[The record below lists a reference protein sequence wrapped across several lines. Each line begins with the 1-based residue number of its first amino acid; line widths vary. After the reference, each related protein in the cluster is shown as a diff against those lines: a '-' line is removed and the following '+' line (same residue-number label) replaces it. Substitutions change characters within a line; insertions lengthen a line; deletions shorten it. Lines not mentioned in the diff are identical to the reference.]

1 MNNKITMPDLADLL
15 AQKARCTK
23 KDAELFLKEFFGL
36 ASEVIS
42 RGESLKINGLGVFK
56 IIWVEKRASVNIQT
70 GLPFEIPGHYKLTF
84 TPDKNLKEAVNA
96 PFACF
101 EAEVLPDDVMT
112 DVTLTEAEDE
122 ENEDLLDFEEG
133 EVTVMDGDELV
144 TKTETEISTSRENR
158 DKEEKYPSSESE
170 SVRESVCEEKN
181 TDEGEVSLQPLQKS
195 VRPENIDI
203 KGEFRRRT
211 RMGYI
216 SGFLS
221 ACLLIS
227 LIALGWLYFD
237 KVDSYKE
244 VNLTMH
250 PVTFTIKKNKTDVS
264 ENKDSLSVVE
274 TMVTDSIKAIAVM
287 KRKANMA
294 DEVVKQRT
302 DVRDEEKYPDV
313 DSTDSQQHQKKIDE
327 PKIPVTEIVKPGI
340 FLTTISLKHY
350 GHKTFW
356 VYIYEENKMKIQN
369 PNNVPIGTVL
379 VIPDPNKYGI
389 NSRNEE
395 SVDKAKALAAEILK
409 RYEK

>member
-1 MNNKITMPDLADLL
+1 MPDLADLL

-42 RGESLKINGLGVFK
+42 KGEPLKINGLGVFK
-56 IIWVEKRASVNIQT
+56 AIWVEKRASVNIQT

-84 TPDKNLKEAVNA
+84 IPDKNLKEAVNA

-101 EAEVLPDDVMT
+101 EAEILPDDVMT
-112 DVTLTEAEDE
+112 DAALTEEEDE
-122 ENEDLLDFEEG
+122 ESEDLLDFDED
-133 EVTVMDGDELV
+133 EVGVIDGDEAAMKTV
-144 TKTETEISTSRENR
+144 TLTSHEDR
-158 DKEEKYPSSESE
+158 DEKEKYSSSKSE
-170 SVRESVCEEKN
+170 SVSESVNEEKN
-181 TDEGEVSLQPLQKS
+181 TDEKDVSLQPLQKS
-195 VRPENIDI
+195 VQPENIDI

-211 RMGYI
+211 KMGYI

-227 LIALGWLYFD
+227 LLALGWLYFD
-237 KVDSYKE
+237 KADSYKE

-250 PVTFTIKKNKTDVS
+250 PVTFTIKKNKTDVN

-274 TMVTDSIKAIAVM
+274 TMVTDSIKATAVM
-287 KRKANMA
+287 KRKSNAV
-294 DEVVKQRT
+294 DEVVKQRS
-302 DVRDEEKYPDV
+302 DVRDEEKYQNV
-313 DSTDSQQHQKKIDE
+313 DSVDLQQHQKEVEE
-327 PKIPVTEIVKPGI
+327 PKIPVTEVVKPGI

-356 VYIYEENKMKIQN
+356 VYIYEENKMKIKN

-379 VIPDPNKYGI
+379 VIPDPDKYRR
-389 NSRNEE
+389 SH
-395 SVDKAKALAAEILK
+395 
-409 RYEK
+409 EKNT

>member
-1 MNNKITMPDLADLL
+1 MPDLADLL

-42 RGESLKINGLGVFK
+42 KGEPLKINGLGVFK
-56 IIWVEKRASVNIQT
+56 AIWVEKRASVNIQT

-84 TPDKNLKEAVNA
+84 IPDKNLKEAVNA

-101 EAEVLPDDVMT
+101 EAEILPDDVMT
-112 DVTLTEAEDE
+112 DAALTEEEDE
-122 ENEDLLDFEEG
+122 ESEDLLDFDED
-133 EVTVMDGDELV
+133 EVGVIDGDEAAMKTV
-144 TKTETEISTSRENR
+144 TLTSHEDR
-158 DKEEKYPSSESE
+158 DEKEKYSSSKSE
-170 SVRESVCEEKN
+170 SVSESVNEEKN
-181 TDEGEVSLQPLQKS
+181 TDEKDVSLQPLQKS
-195 VRPENIDI
+195 VQPENIDI

-211 RMGYI
+211 KMGYI

-227 LIALGWLYFD
+227 LLALGWLYFD
-237 KVDSYKE
+237 KADSYKE

-250 PVTFTIKKNKTDVS
+250 PVTFTIKKNKTDVN

-274 TMVTDSIKAIAVM
+274 TMVTDSIKATAVM
-287 KRKANMA
+287 KRKSNAV
-294 DEVVKQRT
+294 DEVVKQRS
-302 DVRDEEKYPDV
+302 DVRDEEKYQNV
-313 DSTDSQQHQKKIDE
+313 DSVDLQQHQKEVEE
-327 PKIPVTEIVKPGI
+327 PKIPVTEVVKPGI

-350 GHKTFW
+350 GHRTFW
-356 VYIYEENKMKIQN
+356 VYIYEENKMKIKN

-379 VIPDPNKYGI
+379 VIPDPDKYGI
-389 NSRNEE
+389 NSGNKE

>member
-1 MNNKITMPDLADLL
+1 MPDLADLL

-42 RGESLKINGLGVFK
+42 KGEPLKINGLGVFK
-56 IIWVEKRASVNIQT
+56 AIWVEKRASVNIQT

-84 TPDKNLKEAVNA
+84 IPDKNLKEAVNA

-101 EAEVLPDDVMT
+101 EAEILPDDVMT
-112 DVTLTEAEDE
+112 DAALTEEEDE
-122 ENEDLLDFEEG
+122 ESEDLLDFDED
-133 EVTVMDGDELV
+133 EVGVIDGDEAAMKTV
-144 TKTETEISTSRENR
+144 TLTSHEDR
-158 DKEEKYPSSESE
+158 DEKEKYSSSKSE
-170 SVRESVCEEKN
+170 SVSESVNEEKN
-181 TDEGEVSLQPLQKS
+181 TDEKDVSLQPLQKS
-195 VRPENIDI
+195 VQPENIDI

-211 RMGYI
+211 KMGYI

-227 LIALGWLYFD
+227 LLALGWLYFD
-237 KVDSYKE
+237 KADSYKE

-250 PVTFTIKKNKTDVS
+250 PVTFTIKKNKTDVN

-274 TMVTDSIKAIAVM
+274 TMVTDSIK
-287 KRKANMA
+287 
-294 DEVVKQRT
+294 QRS
-302 DVRDEEKYPDV
+302 DVRDEEKYQNV
-313 DSTDSQQHQKKIDE
+313 DSVDLQQHQKEVEE
-327 PKIPVTEIVKPGI
+327 PKIPVTEVVKPGI

-356 VYIYEENKMKIQN
+356 VYIYEENKMKIKN

-379 VIPDPNKYGI
+379 VIPDPDKYGI
-389 NSRNEE
+389 NSGNKE

>member
-1 MNNKITMPDLADLL
+1 MPDLADLL

-42 RGESLKINGLGVFK
+42 KGEPLKINGLGVFK
-56 IIWVEKRASVNIQT
+56 AIWVEKRASVNIQT

-84 TPDKNLKEAVNA
+84 IPDKNLKEAVNA

-101 EAEVLPDDVMT
+101 EAEILPDDVMT
-112 DVTLTEAEDE
+112 DAALTEEEDE
-122 ENEDLLDFEEG
+122 ESEDLLDFDED
-133 EVTVMDGDELV
+133 EVDEAAMKTVTLTSHEDRDE
-144 TKTETEISTSRENR
+144 K
-158 DKEEKYPSSESE
+158 EKYSSSKSE
-170 SVRESVCEEKN
+170 SVSESVNEEKN
-181 TDEGEVSLQPLQKS
+181 TDEKDVSLQPLQKS
-195 VRPENIDI
+195 VQPENIDI

-211 RMGYI
+211 KMGYI

-227 LIALGWLYFD
+227 LLALGWLYFD
-237 KVDSYKE
+237 KADSYKE

-250 PVTFTIKKNKTDVS
+250 PVTFTIKKNKTDVN

-274 TMVTDSIKAIAVM
+274 TMVTDSIKATAVM
-287 KRKANMA
+287 KRKSNAV
-294 DEVVKQRT
+294 DEVVKQRS
-302 DVRDEEKYPDV
+302 DVRDEEKYQNV
-313 DSTDSQQHQKKIDE
+313 DSVDLQQHQKEVEE
-327 PKIPVTEIVKPGI
+327 PKIPVTEVVKPGI

-356 VYIYEENKMKIQN
+356 VYIYEENKMKIKN

-379 VIPDPNKYGI
+379 VIPDPDKYGI
-389 NSRNEE
+389 NSGNKE

>member
-1 MNNKITMPDLADLL
+1 MPDLADLL

-42 RGESLKINGLGVFK
+42 KGEPLKINGLGVFK
-56 IIWVEKRASVNIQT
+56 AIWVEKRASVNIQT

-84 TPDKNLKEAVNA
+84 IPDKNLKEAVNA

-101 EAEVLPDDVMT
+101 EAEILPDDVMT
-112 DVTLTEAEDE
+112 DAALTEEEDE
-122 ENEDLLDFEEG
+122 ESEDLLDFDED
-133 EVTVMDGDELV
+133 EVGVIDGDEAAMKTV
-144 TKTETEISTSRENR
+144 TLTSHEDR
-158 DKEEKYPSSESE
+158 DEKEKYSSSKSE
-170 SVRESVCEEKN
+170 SVSESVNEEKN
-181 TDEGEVSLQPLQKS
+181 T
-195 VRPENIDI
+195 ENIDI

-211 RMGYI
+211 KMGYI

-227 LIALGWLYFD
+227 LLALGWLYFD
-237 KVDSYKE
+237 KADSYKE

-250 PVTFTIKKNKTDVS
+250 PVTFTIKKNKTDVN

-274 TMVTDSIKAIAVM
+274 TMVTDSIKATAVM
-287 KRKANMA
+287 KRKSNAV
-294 DEVVKQRT
+294 DEVVKQRS
-302 DVRDEEKYPDV
+302 DVRDEEKYQNV
-313 DSTDSQQHQKKIDE
+313 DSVDLQQHQKEVEE
-327 PKIPVTEIVKPGI
+327 PKIPVTEVVKPGI

-356 VYIYEENKMKIQN
+356 VYIYEENKMKIKN

-379 VIPDPNKYGI
+379 VIPDPDKYGI
-389 NSRNEE
+389 NSGNKE

>member
-1 MNNKITMPDLADLL
+1 MPDLADLL

-42 RGESLKINGLGVFK
+42 KGEPLKINGLGVFK
-56 IIWVEKRASVNIQT
+56 AIWVEKRASVNIQT

-84 TPDKNLKEAVNA
+84 IPDKNLKEAVNA

-101 EAEVLPDDVMT
+101 EAEILPDDVMT
-112 DVTLTEAEDE
+112 DAALTEEEDE
-122 ENEDLLDFEEG
+122 ESEDLLDFDED
-133 EVTVMDGDELV
+133 EVGVIDGDEAA
-144 TKTETEISTSRENR
+144 TKTVTLTSHEDR
-158 DKEEKYPSSESE
+158 DEKEKYSSSKSE
-170 SVRESVCEEKN
+170 SVSESVNEEKN
-181 TDEGEVSLQPLQKS
+181 TDEKDVSLQPLQKS
-195 VRPENIDI
+195 VQPENIDI

-211 RMGYI
+211 KMGYI
-216 SGFLS
+216 S
-221 ACLLIS
+221 LL
-227 LIALGWLYFD
+227 ALGWLYFD
-237 KVDSYKE
+237 KADSYKE

-250 PVTFTIKKNKTDVS
+250 PVTFTIKKNKTDVN

-274 TMVTDSIKAIAVM
+274 TMVTDSIKATAVM
-287 KRKANMA
+287 KRKSNAV
-294 DEVVKQRT
+294 DEVVKQRS
-302 DVRDEEKYPDV
+302 DVRDEEKYQNV
-313 DSTDSQQHQKKIDE
+313 DSVDLQQHQKEVEE
-327 PKIPVTEIVKPGI
+327 PKIPVTEVVKPGI

-356 VYIYEENKMKIQN
+356 VYIYEENKMKIKN

-379 VIPDPNKYGI
+379 VIPDPDKYGI
-389 NSRNEE
+389 NSGNKE

>member
-1 MNNKITMPDLADLL
+1 MPDLADLL

-42 RGESLKINGLGVFK
+42 KGEPLKINGLGVFK
-56 IIWVEKRASVNIQT
+56 AIWVEKRASVNIQT
-70 GLPFEIPGHYKLTF
+70 GLTF
-84 TPDKNLKEAVNA
+84 IPDKNLKEAVNA

-101 EAEVLPDDVMT
+101 EAEILPDDVMT
-112 DVTLTEAEDE
+112 DAALTEEEDE
-122 ENEDLLDFEEG
+122 ESEDLLDFDED
-133 EVTVMDGDELV
+133 EVGVIDGDEAAMKTV
-144 TKTETEISTSRENR
+144 TLTSHEDR
-158 DKEEKYPSSESE
+158 DEKEKYSSSKSE
-170 SVRESVCEEKN
+170 SVSESVNEEKN
-181 TDEGEVSLQPLQKS
+181 TDEKDVSLQPLQKS
-195 VRPENIDI
+195 VQPENIDI

-211 RMGYI
+211 KMGYI

-227 LIALGWLYFD
+227 LLALGWLYFD
-237 KVDSYKE
+237 KADSYKE

-250 PVTFTIKKNKTDVS
+250 PVTFTIKKNKTDVN

-274 TMVTDSIKAIAVM
+274 TMVTDSIKATAVM
-287 KRKANMA
+287 KRKSNAV
-294 DEVVKQRT
+294 DEVVKQRS
-302 DVRDEEKYPDV
+302 DVRDEEKYQNV
-313 DSTDSQQHQKKIDE
+313 DSVDLQQHQKEVEE
-327 PKIPVTEIVKPGI
+327 PKIPVTEVVKPGI

-356 VYIYEENKMKIQN
+356 VYIYEENKMKIKN

-379 VIPDPNKYGI
+379 VIPDPDKYGI
-389 NSRNEE
+389 NSGNKE

>member
-1 MNNKITMPDLADLL
+1 MPDLADLL

-42 RGESLKINGLGVFK
+42 KGEPLKINGLGVFK
-56 IIWVEKRASVNIQT
+56 AIWVEKRASVNIQT

-84 TPDKNLKEAVNA
+84 IPDKNLKEAVNA

-101 EAEVLPDDVMT
+101 EAEILPDDVMT
-112 DVTLTEAEDE
+112 DAALTEEEDE
-122 ENEDLLDFEEG
+122 ESEDLLDFDEAAMKT
-133 EVTVMDGDELV
+133 VTLTSHEDRDE
-144 TKTETEISTSRENR
+144 K
-158 DKEEKYPSSESE
+158 EKYSSSKSE
-170 SVRESVCEEKN
+170 SVSESVNEEKN
-181 TDEGEVSLQPLQKS
+181 TDEKDVSLQPLQKS
-195 VRPENIDI
+195 VQPENIDI

-211 RMGYI
+211 KMGYI

-227 LIALGWLYFD
+227 LLALGWLYFD
-237 KVDSYKE
+237 KADSYKE

-250 PVTFTIKKNKTDVS
+250 PVTFTIKKNKTDVN

-274 TMVTDSIKAIAVM
+274 TMVTDSIKATAVM
-287 KRKANMA
+287 KRKSNAV
-294 DEVVKQRT
+294 DEVVKQRS
-302 DVRDEEKYPDV
+302 DVRDEEKYQNV
-313 DSTDSQQHQKKIDE
+313 DSVDLQQHQKEVEE
-327 PKIPVTEIVKPGI
+327 PKIPVTEVVKPGI

-356 VYIYEENKMKIQN
+356 VYIYEENKMKIKN

-379 VIPDPNKYGI
+379 VIPDPDKYGI
-389 NSRNEE
+389 NSGNKE